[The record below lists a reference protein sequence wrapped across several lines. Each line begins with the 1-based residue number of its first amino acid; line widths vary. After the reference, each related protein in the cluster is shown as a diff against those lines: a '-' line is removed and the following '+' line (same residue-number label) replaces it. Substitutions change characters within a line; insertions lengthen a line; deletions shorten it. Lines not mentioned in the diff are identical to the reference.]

1 MKITSKKKEGMKNL
15 EKVLG
20 QNPKQVTNNQSLIGD
35 NPYEK
40 QNLNNENL
48 FDIYGNEFN
57 KDGKIYYH
65 DNIFDDDKSKMDN
78 GISQNQIF
86 NIYEPNIFDNY
97 TKNNRTD
104 RGTDTSEIS
113 TSGTQTSRTE
123 TSQSTTKS
131 NRSSTELFDTI
142 LKGVEKKTNNP
153 FHQKKNPFLSQQND
167 NKLDIDPWK
176 EERSQQNTNHEHLNK
191 LKTSN
196 L

>member
-1 MKITSKKKEGMKNL
+1 MKNL

-65 DNIFDDDKSKMDN
+65 DNIFDNGDDKSKMDN

-153 FHQKKNPFLSQQND
+153 FHQKKKIPFLV
-167 NKLDIDPWK
+167 NKTII
-176 EERSQQNTNHEHLNK
+176 N
-191 LKTSN
+191 
-196 L
+196 